1 MSWRTHSNQRD
12 LEQRQLSAPAFVPTK
27 AFSTANKPNSV
38 TNETNAS
45 CATSGEDSC
54 ASSVRACNAI
64 FALQSTTVA
73 QIPTAQR
80 MRDEQERDASLQK
93 WIKHHTLSSSQFA
106 PQLTE
111 CENGTQVWADV
122 TATYTRILVPTSLQ
136 RSIFDSL
143 HSLSHPGVKAGMALL
158 NRVYWWSGIGKDVS
172 KWTRLCEAC
181 QKAKVQTHTKTALS
195 RLPAP
200 TKRFS
205 HVHIDLVSPL
215 NPACEEKNTLL
226 TVIDRWTGWPEA
238 FPMTMHGDA
247 ANSKA
252 CATMLVRQW
261 IARWGVPD
269 VITSDRGSQFVSD
282 LWGEICQLMGITRDQ
297 TSSYHP

>member
-1 MSWRTHSNQRD
+1 
-12 LEQRQLSAPAFVPTK
+12 
-27 AFSTANKPNSV
+27 
-38 TNETNAS
+38 
-45 CATSGEDSC
+45 
-54 ASSVRACNAI
+54 
-64 FALQSTTVA
+64 
-73 QIPTAQR
+73 

-93 WIKHHTLSSSQFA
+93 WIKHHKLSSSQFA

-122 TATYTRILVPTSLQ
+122 TATYTCILVLTSLQ
-136 RSIFDSL
+136 GSLFDSL

-172 KWTRLCEAC
+172 KWTRLCKAC
-181 QKAKVQTHTKTALS
+181 QKAKVQTHTKTALA

-215 NPACEEKNTLL
+215 NPACEGKNTLL

-238 FPMTMHGDA
+238 FPMKMHGDA

-252 CATMLVRQW
+252 CATMLVHQW

-269 VITSDRGSQFVSD
+269 MITSDRGSQFVSD
-282 LWGEICQLMGITRDQ
+282 LWREICRLMGITRDQ
-297 TSSYHP
+297 TSSYHPQHNGKIERMYRCLKNALHARLLGKSNWMAELPWVMLGSAACAPRSASGTTRFHRRRVSVREIVGIRDVSSMLHR